1 MSAVEQSLTKR
12 AIAGTGAGPVLLLGG
27 GRGEATCGILY
38 LAGFLRRNGVEAFV
52 RLCDWD
58 QNDEELTRS
67 LKRLMA
73 RAKPSV
79 VGISLKW
86 YLHVHRSLVIAR
98 AIKRIDPKVR
108 VVLGGNSAA
117 LWWRELLSNDCID
130 DVVMGDGEVPFLA
143 LCRGDEAA
151 PNRACRGPDG
161 SPAKVPFGY
170 VQTEA
175 NEDVFYS
182 HFDDIFLS
190 QLDMSGFSGW
200 IAPGKGCDQS
210 CVYCGGRRAA
220 QRLSFG
226 RPMPF
231 LRSPESVRKDH
242 RELAS
247 KVWQYRYDFPG
258 GSTEYL
264 CDVWPGLDLSKQS
277 TTYFLWG
284 VPAPGLVAS
293 LSKTFHRAALVL
305 DIGCFSQTQRLA
317 LMAASLLKPCP
328 TDDAL
333 FATIDDCLRYPNLEL
348 EVSGIAGLPMASA
361 AALDEEQRL
370 MEQVIARGCKVS
382 YQRLQSQPGALV
394 TSHAERFGMVS
405 EAVTFDDFVAFFAK
419 RKPGGSI
426 PMVRFRDP
434 ALEKSVSRNCLK
446 LDQLVSANLAAQQPA
461 LTSRTKLV
469 TSTVR
474 REVPL
479 GEWLGSHVVPTKVAT
494 VPVAVLRSANGAGMA
509 CAPTLDARAFE
520 DSMVQH
526 GEAATAVLETLAA
539 CARPTTV
546 DAATSRLMKTLSVDE
561 SAALEVVEHLVSKH
575 FVSRV

>member
-1 MSAVEQSLTKR
+1 MSAVQR
-12 AIAGTGAGPVLLLGG
+12 ASPRSASSSGPVLLLGG

-38 LAGFLRRNGVEAFV
+38 LAGFLRRNGVEAYV

-58 QNDEELTRS
+58 QNEEALTRS

-73 RAKPSV
+73 RVKPSV

-86 YLHVHRSLVIAR
+86 YLHVHRALVIAR
-98 AIKRIDPKVR
+98 ALKRIDPKVK

-117 LWWRELLSNDCID
+117 LWWQQLLVHESVD

-143 LCRGDEAA
+143 LCRGDPDA
-151 PNRACRGPDG
+151 PNRAHRGPDG
-161 SPAKVPFGY
+161 VPVKVPFGY

-175 NEDVFYS
+175 SADVFYS

-190 QLDMSGFSGW
+190 QLDLSGFSGW

-231 LRSPESVRKDH
+231 LRPHESVRQDH
-242 RELAS
+242 RELGDR
-247 KVWQYRYDFPG
+247 VWQYRYDFPG

-264 CDVWPGLDLSKQS
+264 CDVWPGLDLSRQS

-284 VPAPGLVAS
+284 VPAPGLVAA
-293 LSKTFHRAALVL
+293 LAKTFHRVALVL
-305 DIGCFSQTQRLA
+305 DIGCFSQTQRQA
-317 LMAASLLKPCP
+317 LMGASLLKPCP
-328 TDDAL
+328 TDEAL

-348 EVSGIAGLPMASA
+348 EVSGIAGLPLATP
-361 AALDEEQRL
+361 AALAEEQRL
-370 MEQVIARGCKVS
+370 MEQVLAKGCKVS

-405 EAVTFDDFVAFFAK
+405 EAVTFDDFLTFFGK
-419 RKPGGSI
+419 RKPGGAI
-426 PMVRFRDP
+426 PMVRFADA
-434 ALEKSVSRNCLK
+434 ALEKAVTRNCAR
-446 LDQLVSANLAAQQPA
+446 LDELLAAHAEREAPA
-461 LTSRTKLV
+461 LTGRTRLEATTV
-469 TSTVR
+469 TRSVA
-474 REVPL
+474 L
-479 GEWLGSHVVPTKVAT
+479 GDWLGAHVVPSKVAGA
-494 VPVAVLRSANGAGMA
+494 PVTVLRSVIGAGLA
-509 CAPTLDARAFE
+509 CAPALDPRAFE
-520 DSMVQH
+520 DPMLQQ
-526 GEAATAVLETLAA
+526 GEAATAVLEALAA

-546 DAATSRLMKTLSVDE
+546 DAASGRLMKKLAVDE
-561 SAALEVVEHLVSKH
+561 GAALELIEHLVSKR
-575 FVSRV
+575 FLSRA

>member
-1 MSAVEQSLTKR
+1 MSAVQQSLTKK
-12 AIAGTGAGPVLLLGG
+12 AAAGKGTGPVLLLGG

-38 LAGFLRRNGVEAFV
+38 LAGFLRRNGVEAYV

-58 QNDEELTRS
+58 QNEEELTRS
-67 LKRLMA
+67 LKRLMT
-73 RAKPSV
+73 RVKPSV

-117 LWWRELLSNDCID
+117 LWWRELLLHDCID

-143 LCRGDEAA
+143 LCRGDTDA
-151 PNRACRGPDG
+151 PNRAHRGADG
-161 SPAKVPFGY
+161 APAKVPFGY

-175 NEDVFYS
+175 SDDVFYS

-190 QLDMSGFSGW
+190 QLDLSGFSGW

-231 LRSPESVRKDH
+231 LRPPESVRQDH
-242 RELAS
+242 RELGPR
-247 KVWQYRYDFPG
+247 VWQYRYDFPG

-264 CDVWPGLDLSKQS
+264 CNVWPGLDLSKQS

-317 LMAASLLKPCP
+317 LMGASILKPCP
-328 TDDAL
+328 TDEAL

-348 EVSGIAGLPMASA
+348 EVSGIAGLPMATP

-370 MEQVIARGCKVS
+370 MEQVIAKGCKVS

-405 EAVTFDDFVAFFAK
+405 ESVTFDDFLGFFGK
-419 RKPGGSI
+419 RKPGGAI

-434 ALEKSVSRNCLK
+434 ALEKAVSRNCLK
-446 LDQLVSANLAAQQPA
+446 LDELVAAHLAAQEPA
-461 LTSRTKLV
+461 LTGRTKLAA
-469 TSTVR
+469 STVTR
-474 REVPL
+474 SVPL
-479 GEWLGSHVVPTKVAT
+479 GQWLGQHVVPAKAAN
-494 VPVAVLRSANGAGMA
+494 VPVTVLRSSNGAGMA
-509 CAPTLDARAFE
+509 CAPTLDPRAFD

-526 GEAATAVLETLAA
+526 GEAATAVLETLEA
-539 CARPTTV
+539 CARPTTL
-546 DAATSRLMKTLSVDE
+546 DAATARLMKRLAVDE
-561 SAALEVVEHLVSKH
+561 GSAHEVIDHLVSKH
-575 FVSRV
+575 FISRV